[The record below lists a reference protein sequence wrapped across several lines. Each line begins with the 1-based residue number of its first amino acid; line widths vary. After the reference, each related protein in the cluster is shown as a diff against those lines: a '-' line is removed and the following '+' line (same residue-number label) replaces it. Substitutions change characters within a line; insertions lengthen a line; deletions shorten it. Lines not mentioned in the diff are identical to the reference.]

1 MKQDVVGKSIM
12 AQSSSVAREPSMEE
26 ILASIRRI
34 IEESDTT
41 RPDDVPPIPVNTD
54 VPSGLAAPAPQSA
67 DHYSDEEAELP
78 PREGIAVAPVA
89 PASFESPLGRSSS
102 PLQSKL
108 VERETAQATL
118 KTQIPEQ
125 QIAEAPSQHPAP
137 QPTEIFENH
146 FEAHVAPKVKPEEAH
161 VGPPEQEAAAELQP
175 PMFDVEPVELIA
187 APSAA
192 PSDLAGT
199 DSDAAMDDDVSLDLE
214 RALEPILSEA
224 TERQVS
230 SAFEDLSF
238 AVRNEQRRS
247 FDEIAQE
254 IMRPLLQDWLDNN
267 LPMLVER
274 LVREEIERVAR
285 GGRR

>member
-1 MKQDVVGKSIM
+1 M

-41 RPDDVPPIPVNTD
+41 RTDDVVPTPVNSD
-54 VPSGLAAPAPQSA
+54 VPVQTAAMQVQPQSYDLA
-67 DHYSDEEAELP
+67 DEEVELP
-78 PREGIAVAPVA
+78 PREGIAVSHPAPQ
-89 PASFESPLGRSSS
+89 SFEAPLSRPFS

-108 VERETAQATL
+108 VEREATVTESVVQPEVL
-118 KTQIPEQ
+118 ETPVIPETSVHEPMDYHGHE
-125 QIAEAPSQHPAP
+125 AE
-137 QPTEIFENH
+137 TFEVP
-146 FEAHVAPKVKPEEAH
+146 EAIIETPVVAPVPYEEPAIE
-161 VGPPEQEAAAELQP
+161 PEQIKAEEQTFTP
-175 PMFDVEPVELIA
+175 EPVEA
-187 APSAA
+187 V
-192 PSDLAGT
+192 
-199 DSDAAMDDDVSLDLE
+199 SDASEATIGDEVSLDLE

-230 SAFEDLSF
+230 AAFGDLSF
-238 AVRNEQRRS
+238 AVQNEQRRS

-267 LPMLVER
+267 LPNLVER

-285 GGRR
+285 GAKR

>member
-1 MKQDVVGKSIM
+1 
-12 AQSSSVAREPSMEE
+12 MEE

-41 RPDDVPPIPVNTD
+41 RPDDVPPVPVNSD
-54 VPSGLAAPAPQSA
+54 IPSRAATREPHSA
-67 DHYSDEEAELP
+67 DRPGDEEAELP
-78 PREGIAVAPVA
+78 PREGIAVAAPA

-108 VERETAQATL
+108 VEQESAQDTPLRAESL
-118 KTQIPEQ
+118 ERQV
-125 QIAEAPSQHPAP
+125 AEAPSQQIASRPAE
-137 QPTEIFENH
+137 TFEN
-146 FEAHVAPKVKPEEAH
+146 ASRADTAPKVSPEEQAAL
-161 VGPPEQEAAAELQP
+161 PEDEAAAEWNP
-175 PMFDVEPVELIA
+175 PVFEMEAVELA
-187 APSAA
+187 ATRATA
-192 PSDLAGT
+192 PADLAGT
-199 DSDAAMDDDVSLDLE
+199 EPEASMDDVSLDLE

-230 SAFEDLSF
+230 SAFDDLSF

-267 LPMLVER
+267 LPTLVER

>member
-1 MKQDVVGKSIM
+1 MQIRCSAANQDVVGESIM

-41 RPDDVPPIPVNTD
+41 REDVVPTPVNSDVP
-54 VPSGLAAPAPQSA
+54 APAAATQTRPQSYDTA
-67 DHYSDEEAELP
+67 EDEPELP
-78 PREGIAVAPVA
+78 PREGIAVSHPAPQSYEA
-89 PASFESPLGRSSS
+89 PLGRSFS

-108 VERETAQATL
+108 VEREPAATVQVAQPEILEAT
-118 KTQIPEQ
+118 TTVVHETVDYHVQDAETFEVPEAV
-125 QIAEAPSQHPAP
+125 IEAPEP
-137 QPTEIFENH
+137 Q
-146 FEAHVAPKVKPEEAH
+146 
-161 VGPPEQEAAAELQP
+161 L
-175 PMFDVEPVELIA
+175 EPVIEPEAKAEEQPFAVQTEQVVPAYETSESSIG
-187 APSAA
+187 
-192 PSDLAGT
+192 DE
-199 DSDAAMDDDVSLDLE
+199 VSLDLE

-230 SAFEDLSF
+230 AAFGDLSF
-238 AVRNEQRRS
+238 AVQNEQRRS

-267 LPMLVER
+267 LPNLVER

-285 GGRR
+285 GAKR

>member
-1 MKQDVVGKSIM
+1 M

-41 RPDDVPPIPVNTD
+41 RPDDTPPVPVNSD
-54 VPSGLAAPAPQSA
+54 IPSRTAVREPHSA
-67 DHYSDEEAELP
+67 DRYSDEEAELP
-78 PREGIAVAPVA
+78 PREGIAVAAATP
-89 PASFESPLGRSSS
+89 SFESPLGRSSS

-108 VERETAQATL
+108 VEREPAPDTPLNADIPDRQAADAPGQQVAPLPAETLEDASGVHTAT
-118 KTQIPEQ
+118 KVPEM
-125 QIAEAPSQHPAP
+125 HPAL
-137 QPTEIFENH
+137 T
-146 FEAHVAPKVKPEEAH
+146 EEAALR
-161 VGPPEQEAAAELQP
+161 QEDPAAADLNP
-175 PMFDVEPVELIA
+175 PVFDTEAVELA
-187 APSAA
+187 DTLSVPTRLTG
-192 PSDLAGT
+192 PEP
-199 DSDAAMDDDVSLDLE
+199 DARMDDEVSLDLE
-214 RALEPILSEA
+214 QALEPILSEA
-224 TERQVS
+224 AERQVS
-230 SAFEDLSF
+230 SAFDDLSF

-267 LPMLVER
+267 LPTLVER